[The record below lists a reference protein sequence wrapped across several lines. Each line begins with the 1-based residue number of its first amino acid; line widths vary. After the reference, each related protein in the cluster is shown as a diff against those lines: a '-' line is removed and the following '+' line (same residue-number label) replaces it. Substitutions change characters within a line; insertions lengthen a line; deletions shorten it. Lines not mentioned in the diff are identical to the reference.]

1 MGFCSRCGHELE
13 ATQSYC
19 PACGLALSPAT
30 VASTPPQWPAS
41 PGGSAGA
48 RGRAGTTDA
57 PEADLVVGPGGPEDS
72 PGTGG
77 GVPRRRLLI
86 GAGVLVLAMIGAGAW
101 SAVRDRA
108 TGTFF
113 FSSYGDA
120 PLPRPV
126 TAEPEQRW
134 RREMPT
140 EMGTWV
146 VPDDGVTYIS
156 AAVDDATTTIVAVE
170 DDGTQRWSVEEEAN
184 EYVFATSLDGSV
196 LLAVRWGYDE
206 ESTRPL
212 RALSTGD
219 GSLLWTSQDG
229 EPGRLTDDGVIL
241 VGDDKIEMVDIH
253 DGSAVWSLGNGNG
266 LSLNSELVLVSDH
279 DTLTAYDIASGEEA
293 WATDEGFPCA
303 GMTICRIA
311 ASDDVVLVKGG
322 IDAVAYD
329 PANGERLWS
338 ERVDEAQDVGVAAG
352 GLVYLQAMTD
362 SDIPSDGSVVLYDR
376 DGKRGELALRSDQ
389 SWFFPVGMNTAGGSF
404 VLDWASGTVYDDQ
417 LAEVMQIDGDL
428 ALTGGGVYAL
438 DGNDLSYHRFDRS
451 DPVWAMQLDDEPMSA
466 QSGDGTVVV
475 TWDGAV
481 ALYR

>member
-1 MGFCSRCGHELE
+1 MGFCSRCGHEVRE
-13 ATQSYC
+13 AESYC
-19 PACGLALSPAT
+19 SACGLALSPAT
-30 VASTPPQWPAS
+30 VASTPPQWPEPAD
-41 PGGSAGA
+41 GSAGV

-57 PEADLVVGPGGPEDS
+57 PEADLVMGPGGADDS
-72 PGTGG
+72 SRSGG

-86 GAGVLVLAMIGAGAW
+86 GAGLLVLALVGAGAW

-113 FSSYGDA
+113 FSSYGEA

-126 TAEPEQRW
+126 KAEPEQRW
-134 RREMPT
+134 RRDMPT

-146 VPDDGVTYIS
+146 VPGHGVTYIS
-156 AAVDDATTTIVAVE
+156 AGVDDTTTTIVAVE

-184 EYVFATSLDGSV
+184 EYAFATSPDGSV
-196 LLAVRWGYDE
+196 LLALQWGYDE

-212 RALSTGD
+212 RALSTAD

-229 EPGRLTDDGVIL
+229 EPGRITDDGVVLI
-241 VGDDKIEMVDIH
+241 GDDTIKMVDIH

-266 LSLNSELVLVSDH
+266 LSLNSELVVVSDH
-279 DTLTAYDIASGEEA
+279 DTLTAYDITSGEEA

-303 GMTICRIA
+303 GVTICRIA
-311 ASDDVVLVKGG
+311 ASDDVVVVKGG

-329 PANGERLWS
+329 PAHGERLWS
-338 ERVDEAQDVGVAAG
+338 ERVDEAQDVGVAAR
-352 GLVYLQAMTD
+352 GLVYLQTQPD
-362 SDIPSDGSVVLYDR
+362 SDTPSDVSIVFYDH
-376 DGKRGELALRSDQ
+376 DGRRGELALRSDQ
-389 SWFFPVGMNTAGGSF
+389 SWFFPVGMTTAGGSF

-438 DGNDLSYHRFDRS
+438 DGDDLSYHRFDRS
-451 DPVWAMQLDDEPMSA
+451 DPVWAMQVDGEPTSA
-466 QSGDGTVVV
+466 QSGDGTIVV
-475 TWDGAV
+475 TWDGAI